1 MVGVDD
7 LEKFEDE
14 EQLPPAYPYQ
24 SYSEQQSR
32 GEGGAGQSNVLGM
45 LTMMHALKYKT

>member
-1 MVGVDD
+1 VVGEGD

-24 SYSEQQSR
+24 GYSEQQQSR
-32 GEGGAGQSNVLGM
+32 GEGGARQCHILGITICP
-45 LTMMHALKYKT
+45 L